1 MGLCGTDIFP
11 LSDDTSDISSKGC
24 LPLSEAWD
32 AIMSDMK
39 KIIFDTDLGGDC
51 DDVGAAAILCNLAK
65 NGEAR
70 ILCATYCIGNPWG
83 GWFLKN
89 ELGFF
94 GYSEV
99 PVGVLKDEGFM
110 WEPIYEKY
118 SRPYVERMHIEQTE
132 LEDAVRV
139 LRRTLADN
147 GGVRDITLVAV
158 GPLRNI
164 ANLLVSEPDD
174 ISPKTGR
181 ELIAEN
187 VTEFVTMLGN
197 FSSEEAVEWNVL
209 MDIPS
214 AQRCV
219 AEMPIPVVFS
229 PFEIGA
235 HIITGQRLD
244 EVSEDH
250 PVRAAYTV
258 YADGKHHTRMSWDLV
273 TVFCAVRDDT
283 PLYRREPL
291 CVTVNERGV
300 TLPVSGDGMFRLVQQ
315 AVDDE
320 IVSTLNALML

>member
-1 MGLCGTDIFP
+1 MADR
-11 LSDDTSDISSKGC
+11 
-24 LPLSEAWD
+24 
-32 AIMSDMK
+32 K

-51 DDVGAAAILCNLAK
+51 DDVGAAAVLCNLAK

-83 GWFLKN
+83 GWFLKY

-94 GYSEV
+94 GYPDV

-110 WEPIYEKY
+110 WEPNYAKY
-118 SRPYVERMHIEQTE
+118 SRPYVERMHIATPEMD
-132 LEDAVRV
+132 DAVRV

-164 ANLLVSEPDD
+164 ANLLASEADD
-174 ISPKTGR
+174 ISPLSGR

-187 VTEFVTMLGN
+187 VSEFVTMLGN
-197 FSSEEAVEWNVL
+197 FTSGEAVEWNVL

-214 AQRCV
+214 ARRCI
-219 AEMPIPVVFS
+219 AEMPVPVVFS
-229 PFEIGA
+229 PWEIGA

-244 EVSEDH
+244 EVPEDH
-250 PVRAAYTV
+250 PVRAAYTLH
-258 YADGKHHTRMSWDLV
+258 ADGKHHTRMSWDPI
-273 TVFCAVRDDT
+273 TVLCAVRDDS

-291 CVTVNERGV
+291 HVTVNERGV
-300 TLPVSGDGMFRLVQQ
+300 TLPEDGCDMVRLVQC
-315 AVDDE
+315 APDEE
-320 IVSTLNALML
+320 IVDALDALML